1 VNDLNRELEA
11 LLRES
16 GADMVGF
23 ADMRGVPGAELPVGV
38 AVGVKLPPQIVR
50 SISDGPN
57 LAYHEAYHDI
67 NARLDRI
74 VTAGAELLTNR
85 QYQAAAH
92 TTKAIVR
99 LDSTRTLLPHKTV
112 AIRAGLGWIGRCAM
126 LVTEE
131 YGSAVRLSALLTDAP
146 LHCAQSADESSC
158 GDCSECVR
166 HCPANAVTGEKWSAG
181 MERERLMD
189 AGACREI
196 ARRLSFERLGKEVT
210 LCGKCIE
217 VCPYTRRYLRRAEG

>member
-1 VNDLNRELEA
+1 MSDLNRELEA

-16 GADMVGF
+16 GADLVGF
-23 ADMRGVPGAELPVGV
+23 ADMRGVPGAELPLGI

-50 SISDGPN
+50 SISDGPS
-57 LAYHEAYHDI
+57 LAYHDAYHDI

-74 VTAGAELLTNR
+74 VTAGAEFLTNL

-92 TTKAIVR
+92 TTKAVVR
-99 LDSTRTLLPHKTV
+99 LDNTRTLLPHKTV

-126 LVTEE
+126 LVTQE

-146 LHCAQSADESSC
+146 LDCARPVDESSC
-158 GDCSECVR
+158 GDCAECVR
-166 HCPANAVTGEKWSAG
+166 HCPASAVTGEKWSAG
-181 MERERLMD
+181 MERERLMN
-189 AGACREI
+189 ASECRET
-196 ARRLSFERLGKEVT
+196 ARKLSFERFGKEVT

-217 VCPYTRRYLRRAEG
+217 VCPYTRRYLRLAEG